1 LKHNREFLMAV
12 IANDDGE
19 RRAPRDA
26 GHFWFDFKANLE
38 SLDLFKPR
46 EELAGTAYPSLGSNG
61 S

>member
-1 LKHNREFLMAV
+1 MAV
-12 IANDDGE
+12 IAIDDGE

-38 SLDLFKPR
+38 SFGLFEPR
-46 EELAGTAYPSLGSNG
+46 EGLAGIVHPSLGSNG